1 MGILRRYN
9 VYIKYIELIGYIGIY
24 NGLGRKRI
32 SIDFSKCKNK
42 ICVITG
48 PNGCG
53 KSTLLSAINI
63 LPDYNFSLL
72 PSMKCSKRIVL
83 IDENNTYDINILYP
97 IDKNNT
103 RATTK
108 AYIKKN
114 GIELNTNGNISS
126 YKDIIFN
133 EFDLD
138 GNFITLTRISS
149 DDRGLADKKPAERK
163 KFIAS
168 ISSSLEA
175 YNDIYKNISKK
186 ASVYKTYINNLIT
199 KIKSIGDESSLRST
213 IVSLTNRETNLTNT
227 IDRLKTEIIQNQTMI
242 QLNDLD
248 GKLQERFNSIS
259 KELDTAK
266 KEDDR
271 AFINLRNYY
280 ENNFNIDETKLDKS
294 YLESVQRDLLSKIQ
308 SYSDNKNTNC
318 TNILVL
324 TNNIQNY
331 SERIEYNN
339 TKISKLS
346 KEINLELDNQIEK
359 YKKRIE
365 ELHTRF
371 KEYGIRDNT
380 ISNGSS
386 IINQIIKILSDF
398 ISIIDVLYDSNSEN
412 NIQYLIQLKQ
422 SGKVLSTE
430 IDRCIRLIDSI
441 NNELLEIDKQY
452 IELQNDLDIVSELDN
467 RPESC
472 TESKCYFLSKP
483 LKVLSKYGSKESIID
498 EIEELKD
505 KSINNKKLLDNTR
518 KELEKLKSLSS
529 SDTIL
534 DKATILLDTNQEI
547 LSSFSVSIRLT
558 DINFLYDKIFNRY
571 TFNEY
576 RDLTELHYLS
586 NELIEYNQIIITY
599 NNLLLEKKTNENNIA
614 EYNELKSDTEKLNIL
629 MEEDKEKRKSL
640 LADNEFI
647 DGLLNNLN
655 SKNTNISKLLEL
667 YSIWVDIDN
676 KYQLL
681 KHEYDNM
688 QNQFKGSA
696 DILDNISK
704 AQTELMTCKSELE
717 PVIEQRKLIDSQIL
731 LLDQYKN
738 DYAKYNEK
746 YTILDKLKKY
756 SSPTTGIQ
764 SVFMYMYMNKTLEM
778 ANQLLSMIFQGQ
790 YKLLDYVINQEEFR
804 IPFIGNGLV
813 VDDISSGSTSQVC
826 IMGMIINLVLLNQ
839 ASTKYNIT
847 RLDEID
853 GGLDHQ
859 NRYMFVDILQT
870 VINILNIDQLFIISH
885 SAESALSNV
894 DIIQLAP
901 IPDYEDMFR
910 GANIIYS
917 YKENQ

>member
-1 MGILRRYN
+1 
-9 VYIKYIELIGYIGIY
+9 
-24 NGLGRKRI
+24 
-32 SIDFSKCKNK
+32 
-42 ICVITG
+42 
-48 PNGCG
+48 
-53 KSTLLSAINI
+53 
-63 LPDYNFSLL
+63 
-72 PSMKCSKRIVL
+72 
-83 IDENNTYDINILYP
+83 
-97 IDKNNT
+97 
-103 RATTK
+103 
-108 AYIKKN
+108 
-114 GIELNTNGNISS
+114 
-126 YKDIIFN
+126 
-133 EFDLD
+133 
-138 GNFITLTRISS
+138 
-149 DDRGLADKKPAERK
+149 
-163 KFIAS
+163 
-168 ISSSLEA
+168 
-175 YNDIYKNISKK
+175 
-186 ASVYKTYINNLIT
+186 
-199 KIKSIGDESSLRST
+199 
-213 IVSLTNRETNLTNT
+213 
-227 IDRLKTEIIQNQTMI
+227 MI

-259 KELDTAK
+259 KELDTTK
-266 KEDDR
+266 KEDDK

-294 YLESVQRDLLSKIQ
+294 YLESVQKDLLSKIQ
-308 SYSDNKNTNC
+308 SYSDNKSANC
-318 TNILVL
+318 TDILVL

-380 ISNGSS
+380 INNGPS

-441 NNELLEIDKQY
+441 NNELLEIDKRY

-483 LKVLSKYGSKESIID
+483 LKVLSKYGSKEFIID

-586 NELIEYNQIIITY
+586 NELIEYNQIVITY

-629 MEEDKEKRKSL
+629 IEADKEKRKSL

-647 DGLLNNLN
+647 DGLLSNLN

-696 DILDNISK
+696 DILDKISK

-790 YKLLDYVINQEEFR
+790 YKLLDYVINQDEFR

-839 ASTKYNIT
+839 ASTKYIIT

-917 YKENQ
+917 YKEDQ